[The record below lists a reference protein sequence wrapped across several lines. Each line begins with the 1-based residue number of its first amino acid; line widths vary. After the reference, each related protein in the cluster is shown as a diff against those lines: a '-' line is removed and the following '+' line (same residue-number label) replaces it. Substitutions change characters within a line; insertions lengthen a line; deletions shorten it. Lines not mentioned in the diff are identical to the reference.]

1 MNNTT
6 ISQLS
11 KSFRQDVVLGD
22 YGEAWV
28 KNYLKT
34 KQDKDVF
41 KCDTPA
47 FRSIDVDFITSYE
60 LSKSN
65 DVKAILTSNES
76 LIEVKTDN
84 SKYSNQCI
92 EVVSNIT
99 TDSKGWALVT
109 EADYIFSVFPELNR
123 CYVYDGKAFRA
134 YAESIKDDTSV
145 KTLITN
151 TYSYGKNKKLLYQ
164 SKVKIVNRKLL
175 KDLGILIREYKLDN
189 YELVYK
195 AVQNEKTN

>member
-28 KNYLKT
+28 KNYLKA
-34 KQDKDVF
+34 KQGKDVF

-47 FRSIDVDFITSYE
+47 FRSIDVDFTTSYE

-65 DVKAILTSNES
+65 DVKAILDSNES

-99 TDSKGWALVT
+99 TDSKGWALIT

-123 CYVYDGKAFRA
+123 CYIYDGKAFRA
-134 YAESIKDDTSV
+134 YAEAIKDDTSV

-151 TYSYGKNKKLLYQ
+151 TYSYGKHKKLLYQ
-164 SKVKIVNRKLL
+164 SKVKIVSRKLL
-175 KDLGILIREYKLDN
+175 RDLGILIREYKLDN

-195 AVQNEKTN
+195 AVTNGKTN

>member
-34 KQDKDVF
+34 KQCKDVF

-47 FRSIDVDFITSYE
+47 FRSIDVDFTTSYE
-60 LSKSN
+60 LSNCN
-65 DVKAILTSNES
+65 DVKAILNSNES

-92 EVVSNIT
+92 EVVSNINT
-99 TDSKGWALVT
+99 NSKGWALVT

-164 SKVKIVNRKLL
+164 SKVKIVSRKLL

>member
-22 YGEAWV
+22 YGETWV
-28 KNYLKT
+28 KNYLKK
-34 KQDKDVF
+34 KQCKDVF

-47 FRSIDVDFITSYE
+47 FRSIDVDFTTSYE
-60 LSKSN
+60 LSNCN
-65 DVKAILTSNES
+65 DVKAILTSKES

-92 EVVSNIT
+92 EVVSNINT
-99 TDSKGWALVT
+99 NSKGWALVT

-123 CYVYDGKAFRA
+123 CYVYDGKTFRA
-134 YAESIKDDTSV
+134 YAESIKDDTSI

-164 SKVKIVNRKLL
+164 SKVKIVSRKLL
-175 KDLGILIREYKLDN
+175 RDLGILIREYKLDN

-195 AVQNEKTN
+195 AVQNGKTN

>member
-22 YGEAWV
+22 YGETWV

-34 KQDKDVF
+34 KQCKDVF

-47 FRSIDVDFITSYE
+47 FRSIDVDFTTSYE
-60 LSKSN
+60 LSNCN
-65 DVKAILTSNES
+65 DVKAILNSNES

-92 EVVSNIT
+92 EVVSNINT
-99 TDSKGWALVT
+99 NSKGWALIT

-151 TYSYGKNKKLLYQ
+151 TYSYGKHKKLLYQ
-164 SKVKIVNRKLL
+164 SKVKIVSRKLL

>member
-34 KQDKDVF
+34 KQGKDVF
-41 KCDTPA
+41 KSDTPA
-47 FRSIDVDFITSYE
+47 FRSIDVDFTTSYE
-60 LSKSN
+60 LSKCN

-92 EVVSNIT
+92 EVVSNINT
-99 TDSKGWALVT
+99 NSKGWALIT

-164 SKVKIVNRKLL
+164 SKVKIVSRKLL

>member
-22 YGEAWV
+22 YGETWV

-34 KQDKDVF
+34 KQCKDVF

-47 FRSIDVDFITSYE
+47 FRSIDVDFTTSYE
-60 LSKSN
+60 LSNCN
-65 DVKAILTSNES
+65 DVKVILTSKES

-92 EVVSNIT
+92 EVVSNINT
-99 TDSKGWALVT
+99 NSKGWALVT

-134 YAESIKDDTSV
+134 YAESIKDDISV

-164 SKVKIVNRKLL
+164 SKVKIVSRNLL
-175 KDLGILIREYKLDN
+175 RDLGILIREYKLDN

-195 AVQNEKTN
+195 AVQNGKTN